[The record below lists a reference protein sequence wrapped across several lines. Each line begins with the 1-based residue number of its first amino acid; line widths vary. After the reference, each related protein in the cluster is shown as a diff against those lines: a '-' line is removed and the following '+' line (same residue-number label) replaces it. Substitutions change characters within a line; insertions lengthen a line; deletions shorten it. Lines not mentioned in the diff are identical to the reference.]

1 MTLYFVLFASLVSIL
16 PAQSDSTLSPRERHL
31 ADQLKSPCC
40 WSESLLVHRSP
51 EAQRLRGELMAKVRQ
66 GQTDEQI
73 IAHFVTNYGSRIL
86 RDPPG
91 KNQLYLNLLP
101 ILATVIGLAVVIR
114 WIYHARAPQPST
126 S

>member
-1 MTLYFVLFASLVSIL
+1 MFRYLILIASVISIL
-16 PAQSDSTLSPRERHL
+16 PAQSDSSLSPRERHL

-51 EAQRLRGELMAKVRQ
+51 EAQRLRGELTAKVRQ

-73 IAHFVTNYGSRIL
+73 IAFFVTNYGSRIL

-91 KNQLYLNLLP
+91 KNQLYLNILP
-101 ILATVIGLAVVIR
+101 ILATILGLAVVIR